1 MQRSAVNTMMT
12 MGYEGVADLVEL
24 ASKEYNAMQ
33 GFLLES
39 LARTPHIQKL
49 VIVPSLFNTLCTSKK
64 PVERQTALAALNRLH
79 DTTLLAGGLQ
89 ILLNLLQDGLVD
101 RQLVAS
107 VIRATGHAG

>member
-1 MQRSAVNTMMT
+1 MMT
-12 MGYEGVADLVEL
+12 MGYEGIADLVEL

-64 PVERQTALAALNRLH
+64 PVERQTALA
-79 DTTLLAGGLQ
+79 TTAIYKDSPLLPH
-89 ILLNLLQDGLVD
+89 
-101 RQLVAS
+101 
-107 VIRATGHAG
+107 RAQSFSLPAPPPH

>member
-1 MQRSAVNTMMT
+1 MMT
-12 MGYEGVADLVEL
+12 MGYEGIADLVEL

-101 RQLVAS
+101 LDWPRGRRYFAESAEIGV
-107 VIRATGHAG
+107 GG